1 MFIFKQVGD
10 FQNKLSELEKR
21 QSELVAENAS
31 LKDLCQY
38 LNEQREQ
45 SVPLAMAGA
54 ASSRDSGDG
63 SSGSS
68 PSLDKPVVT
77 IHESARIMTLDDV
90 PLKPQQL
97 SKSIVIN
104 YFLT

>member
-38 LNEQREQ
+38 LNEQ
-45 SVPLAMAGA
+45 
-54 ASSRDSGDG
+54 
-63 SSGSS
+63 
-68 PSLDKPVVT
+68 
-77 IHESARIMTLDDV
+77 
-90 PLKPQQL
+90 
-97 SKSIVIN
+97 
-104 YFLT
+104 